1 MLAFH
6 TFRVIEFPGNE
17 LYNNPLYKDAIPQV
31 MENWKVTVTK
41 FAIKKPVDS
50 IVAAISHLKSK
61 LQKYDTLI
69 TMQVSFFIRLL
80 TWKLRTKGLFKS
92 PKQAQRIIECG
103 RFFAANATNP
113 AFYVSADNEVDRK
126 QFEEAFGDRLF
137 TSGTVSHLSQLARQR
152 TDPCC

>member
-69 TMQVSFFIRLL
+69 TMQVSIFYHVTNLEVENE
-80 TWKLRTKGLFKS
+80 RTF
-92 PKQAQRIIECG
+92 
-103 RFFAANATNP
+103 
-113 AFYVSADNEVDRK
+113 
-126 QFEEAFGDRLF
+126 
-137 TSGTVSHLSQLARQR
+137 
-152 TDPCC
+152 